1 MIKPLTLSC
10 ILFLFLGINTFAQE
24 TQVSLLEDISYVY
37 IEKLIAVAKENY
49 PRVKTHDSRIA
60 IADAAV
66 TIAKLSWLSPLSIS
80 YV

>member
-10 ILFLFLGINTFAQE
+10 ILFLFLGLNTFAQE

-49 PRVKTHDSRIA
+49 PRVTYSH
-60 IADAAV
+60 
-66 TIAKLSWLSPLSIS
+66 SIVYFIVNREES
-80 YV
+80 SKYQLI